1 MGATGVYDNDTALDF
16 MMEVVNIASE
26 KAESNQQILVVADMM
41 SKYSY
46 PSPLD
51 SALFVQV
58 ITDELDNLDCWREN
72 CREERKQ
79 VLLDL
84 LSKSTKPYIN
94 ENDNTIIYPLGITEE
109 GDFIV
114 QLFSKDSAMK
124 EMELDID
131 YVMTNYSP
139 DIFEDFEITLDGISN
154 EEVQER
160 MF

>member
-1 MGATGVYDNDTALDF
+1 MGATGVYDSDTALDF

-58 ITDELDNLDCWREN
+58 IKDELDNLDCWKEY

-84 LSKSTKPYIN
+84 LNKSTKPYIN

-109 GDFIV
+109 GDFII
-114 QLFSKDSAMK
+114 QLFSVKTLKKS
-124 EMELDID
+124 E
-131 YVMTNYSP
+131 NY
-139 DIFEDFEITLDGISN
+139 
-154 EEVQER
+154 
-160 MF
+160 